1 MNKDIL
7 TMNEFSIIKDII
19 IAIQN
24 YIILVL
30 TLELIKSKLSKYWLI
45 QSQFSVKYF
54 YEKVHS

>member
-7 TMNEFSIIKDII
+7 SMNEFSIIKDII

-30 TLELIKSKLSKYWLI
+30 TLELIKSKLSKY
-45 QSQFSVKYF
+45 
-54 YEKVHS
+54 